1 MTNATEV
8 LSSANTT
15 QVLHLAA
22 GHTWLALKA
31 LTQVPLSYKFRKK
44 ILPVYLILRALGKLM
59 YLVKSSQENCL
70 PAFCVKKRTVFSSW
84 LLSQAALQ
92 NINNN
97 TDEEH
102 GTNQVKISGYLLP
115 S

>member
-1 MTNATEV
+1 M
-8 LSSANTT
+8 

-70 PAFCVKKRTVFSSW
+70 LVFCVKNCLQ
-84 LLSQAALQ
+84 LLAALTGSFAEYKQ
-92 NINNN
+92 QQ
-97 TDEEH
+97 H
-102 GTNQVKISGYLLP
+102 
-115 S
+115 

>member
-8 LSSANTT
+8 LSSANTM

-59 YLVKSSQENCL
+59 YLVKSQENCL

>member
-59 YLVKSSQENCL
+59 YLVKSQENCL